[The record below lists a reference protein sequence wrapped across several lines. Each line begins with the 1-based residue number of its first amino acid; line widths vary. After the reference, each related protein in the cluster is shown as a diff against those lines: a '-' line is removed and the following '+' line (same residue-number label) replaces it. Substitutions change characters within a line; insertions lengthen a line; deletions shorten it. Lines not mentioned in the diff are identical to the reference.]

1 MAGSSTEIL
10 ESNSSPDPAI
20 FGDALLRDMAKLWI
34 RTLDGRSGQR
44 RRPSP
49 ALLAAARQWQTE
61 DWRLLCRDAADAAD
75 ERGADPPLITLLLSD
90 DDLAYARHRQPSLF
104 FELAPPRDSLCSLV
118 DVSRM
123 SRASSSALDTS
134 SLGLSTL
141 DEDART
147 PSASGAPSAL
157 SPTPLLGAA
166 DLENDESL
174 VTAFSALL
182 QRALSQAVRQ
192 PKVVQGGI
200 EAAFRKRQNLRLR
213 DARDRVIELL
223 RRANLEPLGSSDA
236 LVALF
241 RDVSGELAALG
252 LALGASEAWADRL
265 YIEDRRGALPA
276 RASSTAPRALLFSE
290 EELDEAEAAQ
300 SRLEAMYNVDAWSSQ
315 LKGTM
320 TSEERVKRALKRL
333 EEDVPYHV
341 ALFAEPVSLRTLPNE
356 LRQLGERLLGH
367 RAALALEA
375 SGAEVAEARAEFES
389 VDASLE
395 PHIPARGVGGA
406 EISLPRDGGHESHS
420 VEAGGCNVFR
430 QAIVANGSEGEGA
443 GGEEND
449 VRK

>member
-10 ESNSSPDPAI
+10 ESNSSLDPAI

-49 ALLAAARQWQTE
+49 ALLAAARQWQTSQEQQRRRRQQQQQQQQQQRRPAPDPAAPPPAHAENPRCWHKCSLGGEIRVLALSTEAGFAEVHAAACAKFGVSE

-75 ERGADPPLITLLLSD
+75 ERGADPPLITLLSD

-104 FELAPPRDSLCSLV
+104 FELAPPRDPLCSLV

-123 SRASSSALDTS
+123 SRASSSALDAS

-141 DEDART
+141 DEDPRT

-182 QRALSQAVRQ
+182 QRALSQAVETMPPPAAPAAPPAAAAPPPAVHPPAPPPPPLAPPLLLPPPPPPPPPPSAIEAPTAAAVALPRPQSPPAPPPPPRPLAACDAPARRSTGPLYIGAAAPEAPTRKARQ

-223 RRANLEPLGSSDA
+223 RCG
-236 LVALF
+236 
-241 RDVSGELAALG
+241 
-252 LALGASEAWADRL
+252 ADRAGL
-265 YIEDRRGALPA
+265 SVAGRDRTR
-276 RASSTAPRALLFSE
+276 RCE
-290 EELDEAEAAQ
+290 
-300 SRLEAMYNVDAWSSQ
+300 
-315 LKGTM
+315 
-320 TSEERVKRALKRL
+320 
-333 EEDVPYHV
+333 
-341 ALFAEPVSLRTLPNE
+341 
-356 LRQLGERLLGH
+356 
-367 RAALALEA
+367 
-375 SGAEVAEARAEFES
+375 
-389 VDASLE
+389 
-395 PHIPARGVGGA
+395 
-406 EISLPRDGGHESHS
+406 
-420 VEAGGCNVFR
+420 
-430 QAIVANGSEGEGA
+430 
-443 GGEEND
+443 
-449 VRK
+449 